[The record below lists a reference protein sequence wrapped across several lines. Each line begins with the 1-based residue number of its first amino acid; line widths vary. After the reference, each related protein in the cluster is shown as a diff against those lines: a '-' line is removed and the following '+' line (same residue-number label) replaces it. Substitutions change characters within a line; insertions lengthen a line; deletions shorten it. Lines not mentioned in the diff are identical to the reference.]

1 MSKFNQTNTNK
12 TVNKS
17 GHAAYSMKDKELLVT
32 QVLTTFFNESKFY
45 GDNSKKLVETAERVA
60 KKEPS
65 FVSNLAAYARKEFHL
80 RSVAHVLTCIVANV
94 VESKPFIRRTVDAVV
109 ERADDLT
116 EILACYISMYGKP
129 IPNGLK
135 KALGANLKRFN
146 EFQLSK
152 YNGGQ
157 KSVKFKD
164 ILRLTHVKPDNKEQE
179 ELFKKVLEDNLAT
192 ATRWETELST
202 KGNNTETWESLIDN
216 NQLGYM
222 ALVRNLRNILQAN
235 LSKDRMNKVCE
246 ILSDSNKVAKSKL
259 LPFRYYSAYKEVTK
273 LPQCSS
279 KLIDALGMAI
289 EHSVSNIE
297 GFKGKT
303 LIAIDA
309 SGSMDSKVSSNSDT
323 ICYEIASLLGVIAAH
338 LAEENVVVTFR
349 NARWWCS
356 NSKENV
362 VKQHISRHGN
372 MLEQMNQ
379 LPKCGGGTPMEAPFE
394 WAINNKVNVD
404 RIIVLSDNE
413 VNSHTSAIQ
422 SYFEKYKKEVN
433 ANTYLHAIDLQ
444 GYGTQQFMGKNV
456 NIIAGWSEKVLGFIS
471 LVEEGLDNQVKRI
484 ENYLDA

>member
-12 TVNKS
+12 TTNKS
-17 GHAAYSMKDKELLVT
+17 GHVAYSMQDKELLVT

-45 GDNSKKLVETAERVA
+45 GDTSKKLVETAERVA

-65 FVSNLAAYARKEFHL
+65 FISNLAAYARKEFHL
-80 RSVAHVLTCIVANV
+80 RSVAHVLTCIVAHE

-179 ELFKKVLEDNLAT
+179 ELFRKVLDDTLAT

-235 LSKDRMNKVCE
+235 LSKERMEKICNT
-246 ILSDSNKVAKSKL
+246 LSNPDKVAKSKL
-259 LPFRYYSAYKEVTK
+259 LPFRFYSAYKEVSK
-273 LPQCSS
+273 LSQCSS

-289 EHSVSNIE
+289 EHSVSNIA

-303 LIAIDA
+303 LVAIDA
-309 SGSMDSKVSSNSDT
+309 SGSMSDKVSSNSDT
-323 ICYEIASLLGVIAAH
+323 TCYEIASLLGVIAAH
-338 LAEENVVVTFR
+338 LAEENIVVIFRSSGWWNSSSEVTKI
-349 NARWWCS
+349 NT
-356 NSKENV
+356 
-362 VKQHISRHGN
+362 SRYGN
-372 MLEQMNQ
+372 MLEQVKG
-379 LPKCGGGTPMEAPFE
+379 LPNCGGGTPMEAPFV
-394 WAINNKVNVD
+394 WATQNKINVD

-413 VNSHTSAIQ
+413 VNSKSNTIQ
-422 SYFEKYKKEVN
+422 SYFERYKKEVN
-433 ANTYLHAIDLQ
+433 PNTYLHAIDMQ

-456 NIIAGWSEKVLGFIS
+456 NIIAGWSEKVLEFVS
-471 LVEEGLDNQVKRI
+471 LVEEGLDSQVKRI

>member
-17 GHAAYSMKDKELLVT
+17 GHVAYSMKDKELLVT

-60 KKEPS
+60 NKEPS

-179 ELFKKVLEDNLAT
+179 ELFKKVLEDNLET

-202 KGNNTETWESLIDN
+202 KGNTTETWEGLIDN

-222 ALVRNLRNILQAN
+222 ALIRNLRNILQAN
-235 LSKDRMNKVCE
+235 LSKERMNKVCE

-259 LPFRYYSAYKEVTK
+259 LPFRFYSAYKEVAK
-273 LPQCSS
+273 LTQCSS
-279 KLIDALGMAI
+279 KIIDALGEAI

-309 SGSMDSKVSSNSDT
+309 SGSMDVKVSSNSDT
-323 ICYEIASLLGVIAAH
+323 DCYEIASLLGVIAAH
-338 LAEENVVVTFR
+338 LAEENIVVLFR
-349 NARWWCS
+349 DVGGWFERKPKIEKVN
-356 NSKENV
+356 
-362 VKQHISRHGN
+362 ISRYGN
-372 MLEQMNQ
+372 MLEQVKG
-379 LPKCGGGTPMEAPFE
+379 LPDIGGGTPMEAPFV
-394 WAINNKVNVD
+394 WAIENKINVD

-413 VNSHTSAIQ
+413 VNSKTSTIQ
-422 SYFEKYKKEVN
+422 SYFDKYKREVN
-433 ANTYLHAIDLQ
+433 ENTYLHAIDLQ

-456 NIIAGWSEKVLGFIS
+456 NIIAGWSEKVLEFIS

-484 ENYLDA
+484 ENYLNA

>member
-17 GHAAYSMKDKELLVT
+17 GHVAYSMKDKELLVT

-179 ELFKKVLEDNLAT
+179 ELFKKVLEDNLET

-202 KGNNTETWESLIDN
+202 KGNTTETWESLIDN

-235 LSKDRMNKVCE
+235 LSKERMNKVCE

-259 LPFRYYSAYKEVTK
+259 LPFRFYNAYKEVIK
-273 LPQCSS
+273 LTQCSS
-279 KLIDALGMAI
+279 KLIDALGEAI

-309 SGSMDSKVSSNSDT
+309 SGSMDARVSSNSDT
-323 ICYEIASLLGVIAAH
+323 MCYEIASLLGVIAAH
-338 LAEENVVVTFR
+338 LAEENIVVLFR
-349 NARWWCS
+349 DVGGWFERKPKIEKVN
-356 NSKENV
+356 
-362 VKQHISRHGN
+362 ISRYGN
-372 MLEQMNQ
+372 MLEQVKG
-379 LPKCGGGTPMEAPFE
+379 LPDCGGGTPMEAPFV
-394 WAINNKVNVD
+394 WAIENKINVD
-404 RIIVLSDNE
+404 RIIILSDNE
-413 VNSHTSAIQ
+413 VNSKTSTIQ
-422 SYFEKYKKEVN
+422 SYFDKYKREVN
-433 ANTYLHAIDLQ
+433 ENTYLHAIDLQ

-456 NIIAGWSEKVLGFIS
+456 NIIAGWSEKVLEFIS

-484 ENYLDA
+484 ENYLKA